1 MVSNISNLNA
11 RMLRLAERQKSIHN
25 MVVNFIRNNVDKD
38 SPMSN
43 EELLRVLELA
53 EKDSTLKYEKNLL
66 IQEYTRYKEL

>member
-1 MVSNISNLNA
+1 MVSNISNVNA

-43 EELLRVLELA
+43 EELLRVLESA